1 MQQLLKHTFNVQF
14 NYWTIV
20 VIKQYI
26 KDGQN
31 PQIDFKMNNL
41 KSHICEWLHCAWKEV
56 QGMEET
62 IVKRW
67 DKIGITRAFK
77 SEF

>member
-1 MQQLLKHTFNVQF
+1 
-14 NYWTIV
+14 
-20 VIKQYI
+20 
-26 KDGQN
+26 
-31 PQIDFKMNNL
+31 MNNL
-41 KSHICEWLHCAWKEV
+41 KSHICEWLHYAWKEV
-56 QGMEET
+56 QDMEET